1 MSNKNLPCVFPD
13 PMCPPK
19 ENGEKWTEQELAQ
32 SEQLLEAYKVDL
44 CKWIDEKCNYN
55 GGITPEEKAEY
66 ERKLLAY
73 NNALAR
79 YKELIEKYET
89 YLINKSEYDKKLASY
104 TKERNAIQ
112 AEITRIEAENSERTK
127 RNQAKQEKYT
137 ADKAQYDKDI
147 VVYRQKKREYDEAV
161 DPERRRRLENE
172 ALQQALDRVQ
182 RTTRMNVFTYGSST
196 AGGAYTHVSSNGN
209 NFEVQWRMVN
219 TGRIVG
225 TGTVRGNVEYR
236 FVRREDRIEAYIV
249 AYTIQSVQYQM
260 NPNDTWAS
268 AGAVFTIN
276 NHQGQPIWSRSYDP
290 YQSFSDNPNRRVVM
304 ERQTPI
310 YQTGQPDGQV
320 VIFSTYDSWIAEPT
334 SGSLNVN
341 FTMDRLDVQV
351 PHIPIPPKPEEP
363 KEPPRPVLEPQLPVP
378 SLPNNPPQE
387 PPRVDKPDKPG
398 EPPVPPTPRPLR
410 PRPKRPCKKCNECEE
425 CENIGRGPDVCED
438 LKAIAQ
444 ERFQRAG
451 VHELRNKYVVNLP
464 NVIRRS
470 TYGLWCVTKNI
481 INQLCHVGE
490 EFQCLREQTDQLR
503 KEQMCIQNA
512 QQASCERLAKI
523 AKNNYDIGN
532 NVRNRLIQKLRDDAQ
547 KKSIEIA
554 NNTVRMNMF
563 PRGSQAG
570 SGTYTRVST
579 SGTNFTIEWNMVG
592 GAVIGNG
599 SINGTVER
607 EFRLNTTTGYVEA
620 FLKAVTITSVRY
632 EPTGAMTGASTA
644 TMAVFDGAGNQVY
657 YKAYDPFRSFNE
669 SPNRRIEYNR
679 TVPLQT
685 TGSTGGSVHVLST
698 RDTWLYDPT
707 YGQLEVNFTRDNL
720 IPIDIPPVPDIPKV
734 EIDCGSC
741 EVKEFD
747 C

>member
-112 AEITRIEAENSERTK
+112 AEITRITAENAERTK
-127 RNQAKQEKYT
+127 RNQAKQDKYT

-182 RTTRMNVFTYGSST
+182 RTTRMNMFSSGSST
-196 AGGAYTHVSSNGN
+196 GGGAYTSVTTNGN
-209 NFEVQWRMVN
+209 EFTIQWRMVN
-219 TGRIVG
+219 TGRVVG
-225 TGTVRGNVEYR
+225 NGVLRGNVEYR
-236 FVRREDRIEAYIV
+236 FVRKEDRIEAYIV
-249 AYTIQSVQYQM
+249 AFNLTSANYSF

-268 AGAVFTIN
+268 AGATFTVYTPNSQI
-276 NHQGQPIWSRSYDP
+276 IWTKSYDP
-290 YQSFSDNPNRRVVM
+290 YQPFSENINRRV
-304 ERQTPI
+304 ELNRQTPI
-310 YQTGQPDGQV
+310 QLTG
-320 VIFSTYDSWIAEPT
+320 STEGRVGILWTRDVWIDEPT
-334 SGSLNVN
+334 QGSVDIN

-451 VHELRNKYVVNLP
+451 VHELRNKYLVNLP

-490 EFQCLREQTDQLR
+490 EFECLREQTDHLR

-720 IPIDIPPVPDIPKV
+720 IPIDIPPVPEIPKV

>member
-1 MSNKNLPCVFPD
+1 
-13 PMCPPK
+13 
-19 ENGEKWTEQELAQ
+19 
-32 SEQLLEAYKVDL
+32 
-44 CKWIDEKCNYN
+44 
-55 GGITPEEKAEY
+55 
-66 ERKLLAY
+66 
-73 NNALAR
+73 
-79 YKELIEKYET
+79 
-89 YLINKSEYDKKLASY
+89 
-104 TKERNAIQ
+104 
-112 AEITRIEAENSERTK
+112 
-127 RNQAKQEKYT
+127 
-137 ADKAQYDKDI
+137 
-147 VVYRQKKREYDEAV
+147 
-161 DPERRRRLENE
+161 
-172 ALQQALDRVQ
+172 
-182 RTTRMNVFTYGSST
+182 
-196 AGGAYTHVSSNGN
+196 
-209 NFEVQWRMVN
+209 MVN
-219 TGRIVG
+219 TGRVVG
-225 TGTVRGNVEYR
+225 NGVLRGNIEYR
-236 FVRREDRIEAYIV
+236 FVRKEDRIEAYIV
-249 AYTIQSVQYQM
+249 AFNLTSANYSF

-268 AGAVFTIN
+268 AGATFTVYTPNSQI
-276 NHQGQPIWSRSYDP
+276 IWTKSYDP
-290 YQSFSDNPNRRVVM
+290 YQPFSENINRRV
-304 ERQTPI
+304 ELNSQTPI
-310 YQTGQPDGQV
+310 QLTG
-320 VIFSTYDSWIAEPT
+320 STSGRVGILWTRDVWIDEPT
-334 SGSLNVN
+334 QGSVDIN

-490 EFQCLREQTDQLR
+490 EFQCLREQTDHLR